1 MTKTEAKWASRVQS
15 WRESRRSAE
24 VFVEGQGYKAT
35 TLRWYASRLRQST
48 KSPKR
53 ESPRPAPASA
63 VVLARVVRV
72 GTAAIAVT
80 IGGAR
85 LEVTAGFDPG
95 LLRAVVACLGG
106 AS

>member
-24 VFVEGQGYKAT
+24 AFVEGQGYKAT

-48 KSPKR
+48 TPKR
-53 ESPRPAPASA
+53 EHARAEPTGA

-95 LLRAVVACLGG
+95 LLRALVACLGG

>member
-1 MTKTEAKWASRVQS
+1 MTKTEAKWASRVQA
-15 WRESRRSAE
+15 WRESKRSAQA
-24 VFVEGQGYKAT
+24 FVEGQGYKAT

-48 KSPKR
+48 TSPKR
-53 ESPRPAPASA
+53 ERARAEPAGA

-95 LLRAVVACLGG
+95 LLRALVACLGG